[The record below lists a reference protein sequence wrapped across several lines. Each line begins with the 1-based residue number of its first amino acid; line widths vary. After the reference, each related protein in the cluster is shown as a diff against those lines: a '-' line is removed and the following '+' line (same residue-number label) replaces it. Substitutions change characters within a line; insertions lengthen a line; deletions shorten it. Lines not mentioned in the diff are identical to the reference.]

1 LRERCEVTLLRTEE
15 IKQKAR
21 ALGFDKVGIVPATA
35 LSPEGKRLREWLPR
49 AATL

>member
-1 LRERCEVTLLRTEE
+1 LRTEE
-15 IKQKAR
+15 INQKAR
-21 ALGFDKVGIVPATA
+21 ALGFDKVGIVPVTA